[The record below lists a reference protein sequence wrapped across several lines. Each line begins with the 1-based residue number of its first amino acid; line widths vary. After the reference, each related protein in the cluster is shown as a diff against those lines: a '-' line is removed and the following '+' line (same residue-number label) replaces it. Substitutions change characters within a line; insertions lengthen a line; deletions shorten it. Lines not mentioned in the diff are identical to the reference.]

1 MEYSTENSI
10 NLTNFNQETFSFK
23 HRLYDY
29 INVFYLKTN
38 KVYNSPTF
46 PLEIKGKIWTKSG
59 NKLNYVI
66 LDYLKIFLQQPTS
79 SFGVTYINMYKTGLK
94 LYKKSITEICVF
106 YNRDQFKSRN
116 YSHLST
122 GGLFGE
128 IHFKMLFN

>member
-1 MEYSTENSI
+1 M
-10 NLTNFNQETFSFK
+10 
-23 HRLYDY
+23 YDY

-46 PLEIKGKIWTKSG
+46 LQEIKEKIWIKSE

-66 LDYLKIFLQQPTS
+66 SNYLKIFLQQPTT

-94 LYKKSITEICVF
+94 LYKKSITEIYVS
-106 YNRDQFKSRN
+106 YNKDKFKSRN
-116 YSHLST
+116 YGHLST

-128 IHFKMLFN
+128 IHI